1 MADAAGAP
9 WKQTHRHERSPTVSW
24 RNDEARHA
32 LIAALSES
40 RGALQAYRG
49 HEQVHP
55 VGKSYAQ
62 VCLDA
67 LDMMESLTGLKMQAG
82 GSYIFRTDLKDEDGR
97 RMLSTVSRLVNDVK
111 RVLIGFKI
119 GTSKQLQA
127 NKSPDCVQSVSK
139 STIDAIDHLLGV
151 LSVTRFD

>member
-1 MADAAGAP
+1 MADAEPLGA
-9 WKQTHRHERSPTVSW
+9 WKHRHERSPTVSW

-32 LIAALSES
+32 LTTALSRAS
-40 RGALQAYRG
+40 NALQAYRN
-49 HEQVHP
+49 HEHVHP

-67 LDMMESLTGLKMQAG
+67 LDMIESLTGLKMQAG
-82 GSYIFRTDLKDEDGR
+82 GSYIFRTDLKGDDGR
-97 RMLSTVSRLVNDVK
+97 RMPSTVSRLLNDLK
-111 RVLIGFKI
+111 RVFIGFKI

-127 NKSPDCVQSVSK
+127 HKSPESTRDVSK
-139 STIDAIDHLLGV
+139 SAMDTIDHLLGV